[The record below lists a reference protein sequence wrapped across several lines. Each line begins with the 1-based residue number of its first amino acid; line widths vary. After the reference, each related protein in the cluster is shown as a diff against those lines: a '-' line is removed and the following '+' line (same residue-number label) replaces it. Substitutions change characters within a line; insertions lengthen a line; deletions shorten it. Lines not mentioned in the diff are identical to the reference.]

1 MITLI
6 KNGTVISM
14 DLKRDKQF
22 EIMDVVFSDNKI
34 IYVGADYQGEYDKV
48 IDATGKIVMPGLI
61 NCHTHL
67 GMSIFR
73 ATNDDLTLDS
83 WLNDK
88 IWPIEDKLTDDDLYY
103 TTLLSMVEM
112 IKTGST
118 CFNDM
123 YFGYKGSIPA
133 IKKCGVRGIYGRC

>member
-34 IYVGADYQGEYDKV
+34 IYVGTDYQGEYDKV

-67 GMSIFR
+67 
-73 ATNDDLTLDS
+73 
-83 WLNDK
+83 
-88 IWPIEDKLTDDDLYY
+88 
-103 TTLLSMVEM
+103 
-112 IKTGST
+112 
-118 CFNDM
+118 
-123 YFGYKGSIPA
+123 
-133 IKKCGVRGIYGRC
+133 